1 MRNKTPK
8 DTETTQIALL
18 GSVFL
23 PPTVLEP
30 LAAALDDEGYDV
42 TTMAPIISGSSREV
56 LGDYEKH
63 VSGLRSPIIVA
74 HSNAGNYVPALVS
87 QTAVA
92 GAIFM
97 DAALPPFGG
106 GRWPVVP
113 DNLKRTLPTT
123 ADRSRV
129 QRWTR
134 WWPAEEM
141 TRIFP
146 SKASFCAIDSQTA
159 EIPRPYLTQTLDADE
174 NWADDAALGYLAL
187 SDGYTQELER
197 AAARKVP
204 TRQLFLDHLGMMTD
218 PALVGTALTTLVQN
232 L

>member
-1 MRNKTPK
+1 MSNKTIKTRP
-8 DTETTQIALL
+8 IALL

-30 LAAALDDEGYDV
+30 LAGALDNHGYSV
-42 TTMAPIISGSSREV
+42 SMITPIVSGSSREV
-56 LGDYEKH
+56 LEDYGSQ
-63 VSGLRSPIIVA
+63 VSRLRSPIVVA

-87 QTAVA
+87 RTTVI

-113 DNLKRTLPTT
+113 EELTSALPTT
-123 ADRSRV
+123 ADATRV

-141 TRIFP
+141 SGLFP
-146 SKASFCAIDSQTA
+146 TEESLCRIDSQTP
-159 EIPRPYLTQTLDADE
+159 EVPRHYLTETLEADE
-174 NWADDAALGYLAL
+174 NWTNFAALGYVAL
-187 SDGYTQELER
+187 GDGYTQELER
-197 AAARKVP
+197 AAAEGLV
-204 TRQLFLDHLGMMTD
+204 TRQLSVGHLGMMTD
-218 PALVGTALTTLVQN
+218 PALVAATLASLTRILRP
-232 L
+232 